1 MFFGIAGFLGLN
13 FRPEWLAH
21 LLGT

>member
-1 MFFGIAGFLGLN
+1 MGAGIAGFLGLN
-13 FRPEWLAH
+13 FRPEWIAQ